1 MTPPSTDIWQKV
13 TVRWK
18 DIARIAAVIAALVG
32 SIFIPPPAYMGE
44 RGEGTLVPFAR
55 YAVAIATALLTVAMV
70 RWSRREQLRYWI
82 GATLAA
88 FSLVT
93 AIYFVYNDRRDHLT
107 AVGADG
113 TRVVI
118 GSEYTSV
125 GAAYIRANPDA
136 RPNDLLADAPCPGG
150 GGAECSARVA
160 WTSESIAA
168 NKRLLGVL
176 FIAGAL
182 LLDAALLS
190 AVQCT
195 LI

>member
-1 MTPPSTDIWQKV
+1 MTTPPADIWQKV

-18 DIARIAAVIAALVG
+18 DIARIAAVIATLVG
-32 SIFIPPPAYMGE
+32 SIFIPPPAYMSESGA
-44 RGEGTLVPFAR
+44 GTLVPFAR

-70 RWSRREQLRYWI
+70 RWNQREQLRHWI
-82 GATLAA
+82 LATIAA
-88 FSLVT
+88 FVLVT
-93 AIYFVYNDRRDHLT
+93 ASYFVYNDRRDNLT

-113 TRVVI
+113 SRVVI
-118 GSEYTSV
+118 GSAYTPV
-125 GAAYIRANPDA
+125 GAAYMRANPSA
-136 RPNDLLADAPCPGG
+136 RPDDALADAPCQGG
-150 GGAECSARVA
+150 GGAECSAKVV
-160 WTSESIAA
+160 WTSDSIAS
-168 NKRLLGVL
+168 NKRLLGLL

>member
-1 MTPPSTDIWQKV
+1 MTSPSADIWQKV
-13 TVRWK
+13 SVRWK
-18 DIARIAAVIAALVG
+18 NIARVAAVIAALVG
-32 SIFIPPPAYMGE
+32 SIFIPPPAYMSE
-44 RGEGTLVPFAR
+44 RGEATLVPFAR

-70 RWSRREQLRYWI
+70 RWNRRKHLRAWI
-82 GATLAA
+82 GATIAA
-88 FSLVT
+88 FVLVT
-93 AIYFVYNDRRDHLT
+93 IAYFAYNDRRDHLT

-118 GSEYTSV
+118 GSTLTPI
-125 GAAYIRANPDA
+125 GAAYMRANPSAGPGDA
-136 RPNDLLADAPCPGG
+136 LADAPCPNG
-150 GGAECSARVA
+150 GGAECSARIV
-160 WTSESIAA
+160 WTSESIAS
-168 NKRLLGVL
+168 NKRLLSLL